1 MYHIVHVGLN
11 SDALKKLDE
20 LRQAY
25 PNLYNRQD
33 IILRLLADAH
43 QSLADHAPQQPKLQL
58 AA

>member
-1 MYHIVHVGLN
+1 MYHIVHIGLN
-11 SDALKKLDE
+11 SDALKQLDE

-43 QSLADHAPQQPKLQL
+43 QSLANNAPQPKLKL